1 MLSDLQVVSMRLL
14 TREYFEYQRMAD
26 SYHFPFHEVD
36 PRASRFDEGFYQELV
51 RRGTASNYSFTDALR
66 DLAFKLPKDRIPE
79 LPTREDVIAHM
90 REKAQAREAE
100 RARIEIPEDV
110 LPLIADV
117 RVFSNYV
124 MSPEVADH
132 CRRMRDSYIAKED
145 EYKGRWLWHML
156 EDIPRLGEDAVELS
170 MRLMSTFSV
179 KREGCDIVLKD
190 YRCEIVLRDASSD
203 TELPES
209 LRVLYPEVYREDGE
223 WNVCTTSGP
232 RTEIDFRAS
241 SFEVRD
247 TRENRW

>member
-1 MLSDLQVVSMRLL
+1 MRII
-14 TREYFEYQRMAD
+14 TAEYFEYQRMAD
-26 SYHFPFHEVD
+26 RYHFPFHEID
-36 PRASRFDEGFYQELV
+36 PRASRFDEGFYRELV
-51 RRGTASNYSFTDALR
+51 RKGTASNYSFTDALR

-110 LPLIADV
+110 LSMIADV

-124 MSPEVADH
+124 MSPEVADY
-132 CRRMRDSYIAKED
+132 CRRMRDGYIAKED

-170 MRLMSTFSV
+170 MRLMSTFRV

-190 YRCEIVLRDASSD
+190 YRCEIVLGDASSD
-203 TELPES
+203 AELPES
-209 LRVLYPEVYREDGE
+209 LRVLYSEVYREDGG
-223 WNVCTTSGP
+223 WTVCTTSGLG
-232 RTEIDFRAS
+232 TEIDFRAS